1 MAARDWWIYD
11 AREGCKILDWYATPE
26 SAAMRLR
33 KHLKVTYGAVLC
45 GDLARHRIRNL
56 RTGEVCDCHGKPM
69 EANDG
74 NG

>member
-45 GDLARHRIRNL
+45 QPLIP
-56 RTGEVCDCHGKPM
+56 T
-69 EANDG
+69 
-74 NG
+74 